1 MYAYT
6 KTIVCLANSRK
17 VSGRCIAGKEYAD
30 GVFGGW
36 IRPVSA
42 RRDEEI
48 SEDDRRYQSGDYANL
63 LQIVTIPLAQPI
75 PDGFQ
80 IENHRIDD
88 GYYWTRQGSV
98 SWRHLYSAVDAV
110 DTLWIDGHSSYN
122 GINDRVPAD
131 RAAVV
136 SGSLLF
142 LGPLALNLEVSAEGA
157 AFGNFKR
164 RVRAYFKHRG
174 RRYAFAVTDPFIE
187 HAYLAQVDGRY
198 AVDQAFVC
206 VSLAKVWDGFAYK
219 LVAAIVTPERAP

>member
-17 VSGRCIAGKEYAD
+17 ISGRCIAGKEYAD
-30 GVFGGW
+30 GVFGDW
-36 IRPVSA
+36 VRPVSA
-42 RRDEEI
+42 RPDEEI

-63 LQIVTIPLAQPI
+63 LHIATIPMTQPI

-88 GYYWTRQGSV
+88 GYYWTREGNV
-98 SWRHLYSAVDAV
+98 SWHQLHTAVDEV

-131 RAAVV
+131 RTATVY
-136 SGSLLF
+136 GSLLF

-164 RVRAYFKHRG
+164 RVRAYFKYRG
-174 RRYAFAVTDPFIE
+174 RRYACAVTDPFIE
-187 HAYLAQVDGRY
+187 RAYLAGADGRY

-219 LVAAIVTPERAP
+219 LVAAIITPERAP